1 MARQK
6 RLGELLIEAGLI
18 TESQLM
24 GALGRQKKWG
34 GRIGTNLVALGNL
47 KEEDLRK
54 FLARQTGVKE
64 LDLTNVTIL
73 SHILK
78 LVPKKI
84 AEKNLLIPVA
94 MKDRSTLI
102 VACADPTDLGALDH
116 IGFITGHRIEPM
128 IATYAAIREAI
139 DRHYPGGT
147 TLGLDESIALSD
159 DTQPTLV
166 DMDKTLGGNS
176 AVADPELIIFGTQ
189 KEQSRF
195 SPDRQGDVPKPKK
208 TSHQYVREP
217 EASDFTLDFKPDW
230 ANPSPLQSPQARLKP
245 APKQPRKQVI
255 TAEQKLKVL
264 MRLLIRK
271 GLITEEE
278 LRKEWANLQAKG
290 KL

>member
-6 RLGELLIEAGLI
+6 RLGEMLIEAGLI

-34 GRIGTNLVALGNL
+34 GRLGTNLVALGNL
-47 KEEDLRK
+47 KEEDLRR

-64 LDLTNVTIL
+64 LDLSGITVL
-73 SHILK
+73 PHILK

-116 IGFITGHRIEPM
+116 IGFITGHRIEPT
-128 IATYAAIREAI
+128 IATYAAIRDAI

-147 TLGLDESIALSD
+147 TLGLDESIMLKD
-159 DTQPTLV
+159 DTQPTLI
-166 DMDKTLGGNS
+166 DLDSTLGGHSSN
-176 AVADPELIIFGTQ
+176 ADPELIIFGSQ
-189 KEQSRF
+189 EEKAKL
-195 SPDRQGDVPKPKK
+195 SPQQQGAAAPKRKS
-208 TSHQYVREP
+208 SHQFIREP
-217 EASDFTLDFKPDW
+217 EPGDFTLDFKPDW
-230 ANPSPLQSPQARLKP
+230 AQTPSPPPQQARPKP
-245 APKQPRKQVI
+245 KPQRKSAI
-255 TAEQKLKVL
+255 SAEQKLKVL

-278 LRKEWANLQAKG
+278 LRREWASLQAKG